1 MKAFLAAGFFGLAL
15 IMPSISGASELRLTK
30 DGSIMIELL
39 PGHSVYH
46 EREQEA
52 GVVSAIAITPGQNN
66 AADLTSLCEDLRIA
80 AGLDKHIASSEL
92 ALEVLFVVPNKGM
105 AIEGYYFPASDVQE
119 REELIPGTAVVP
131 EVLEDILSRAG
142 IPAGI
147 LYETGAEQQ
156 VSCELN
162 VPAWHVRWE
171 DVRLVGS
178 EEPNSVIER
187 AHLRFMTIYQS
198 VLDHSKALPL
208 PAPLR

>member
-1 MKAFLAAGFFGLAL
+1 MKVFLSASFFGLAL
-15 IMPSISGASELRLTK
+15 IMPSTSGASELRLTN
-30 DGSIMIELL
+30 DGTIMIELL
-39 PGHSVYH
+39 PGHTIYH

-52 GVVSAIAITPGQNN
+52 GIVAAIAITPGQNN
-66 AADLTSLCEDLRIA
+66 GADLTSLCEDLRVA
-80 AGLDKHIASSEL
+80 AGLDKHIASSGF

-105 AIEGYYFPASDVQE
+105 AIEGYYFPASDGQE
-119 REELIPGTAVVP
+119 SEMLIPGGSVVP
-131 EVLEDILSRAG
+131 EALDDILSRAG

-147 LYETGAEQQ
+147 LHETGVEQQ

-171 DVRLVGS
+171 DVRLVDS
-178 EEPNSVIER
+178 EKPDAVIER

-198 VLDHSKALPL
+198 VLDHSKALPF